1 MKSQRAWTASG
12 LIACVLLAASS
23 VSAAGLT
30 IKLGTLA
37 PIGSPWEIGL
47 RRIAADWDKLSGGS
61 VTLRIYAGGI
71 AGDEPDMIRK
81 MRIGTLNAAGITVSG
96 LQGIFKGFKTLSY
109 PLLVRNDGELSY
121 VLDHMKPFFEQELS
135 KRGFHAVMW
144 SPGGWVYLFSRK
156 PVIFPQELKS
166 QKLWVWADDPDE
178 VQAYQRAGFQTVT
191 LAVTDL
197 MMSLQGGMIDALVT
211 SPLLAASNQWFG
223 VVSNMSTLKLGPLW
237 GATVI
242 SEKIWSEIPADLQP
256 KLMDAAQ
263 KITDTLAPELA
274 KADEQAI
281 EIMKKYGLSINKV
294 TPQAEAEWADLLNKT
309 FSGLVGTTYDK
320 ESFDMATK
328 YLNEYLASHPRP

>member
-1 MKSQRAWTASG
+1 MA
-12 LIACVLLAASS
+12 LLLLAAC
-23 VSAAGLT
+23 SASAGALT

-37 PIGSPWEIGL
+37 PVGSPWEVGL
-47 RRIAADWDKLSGGS
+47 RRIAAEWDKLSGGS

-71 AGDEPDMIRK
+71 AGDEPDMVRK

-121 VLDHMKPFFEQELS
+121 VLDHMKPFFEQELE

-156 PVIFPQELKS
+156 PVVHPQDLKS
-166 QKLWVWADDPDE
+166 QKLWVWSGDADE
-178 VQAYQRAGFQTVT
+178 IQAYQRAGFQTVT

-197 MMSLQGGMIDALVT
+197 MTSLQGGMIDALVT

-223 VVSNMSTLKLGPLW
+223 VVSNMSTIRLGPLW
-237 GATVI
+237 GATLVTD
-242 SEKIWSEIPADLQP
+242 KVWSEVPSDLRP

-263 KITDTLAPELA
+263 KIADSLAPDLV
-274 KADEQAI
+274 KADDQAI
-281 EIMKKYGLSINKV
+281 GVMKKYGLTIDKV
-294 TPQAEAEWADLLNKT
+294 DAQTEAEWADLLDRT

-320 ESFDMATK
+320 ESFEMARK
-328 YLNEYLASHPRP
+328 YLNEYLATHPRP